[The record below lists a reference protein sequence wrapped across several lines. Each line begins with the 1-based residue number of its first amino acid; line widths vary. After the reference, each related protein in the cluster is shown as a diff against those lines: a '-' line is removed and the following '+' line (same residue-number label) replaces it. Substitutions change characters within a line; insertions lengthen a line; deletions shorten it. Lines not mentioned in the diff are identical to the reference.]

1 MFGRGDGRSDHRFVE
16 DSLHNILTKQID
28 GSETYQAS
36 ANEPLAIRIPNESDN
51 DFQMKFVKDGQ
62 SQPMTIKMPVGGEGA
77 SMASTKDIAR
87 LMVTYDSIA
96 ADRTTKELMYVWNN
110 DKDDFTLSDG
120 TKGVIPFR
128 YYLQYADKATG
139 NLEQYEQTDWARKQR
154 KGGGAVER
162 RASLRASFSTL
173 MAQGWQPIFLD
184 PMGSQVVTAQM
195 LDDYEILYLSDIYDE
210 EADDQRYAVAVI
222 YEPAEEGMT
231 LPYAVPLLV
240 KAKRADVEPLVTR
253 QMGIELND
261 MLQRAIEGEVEKDC
275 AIEESFFED
284 FHYWCSTFAGR
295 YDVWQIPLL
304 ESDNLLNECGA
315 LIFDDTNQNFYRL
328 APSDGFIMH
337 PMSYCFTAYD
347 TRTFE
352 NLPLANNR
360 IEIIVYGYSEQSDPT
375 GVEDV
380 RGKMDDVRGKM
391 NDAYN
396 LQGQK
401 VDAGYRGIVIKN
413 GRKVVIK

>member
-1 MFGRGDGRSDHRFVE
+1 
-16 DSLHNILTKQID
+16 
-28 GSETYQAS
+28 
-36 ANEPLAIRIPNESDN
+36 
-51 DFQMKFVKDGQ
+51 
-62 SQPMTIKMPVGGEGA
+62 
-77 SMASTKDIAR
+77 
-87 LMVTYDSIA
+87 
-96 ADRTTKELMYVWNN
+96 
-110 DKDDFTLSDG
+110 
-120 TKGVIPFR
+120 
-128 YYLQYADKATG
+128 
-139 NLEQYEQTDWARKQR
+139 
-154 KGGGAVER
+154 
-162 RASLRASFSTL
+162 

-210 EADDQRYAVAVI
+210 ETDDQRYSVAVI
-222 YEPAEEGMT
+222 YEPAEEGME
-231 LPYAVPLLV
+231 LPYALPLLV

-304 ESDNLLNECGA
+304 ESDNHLGEYGA
-315 LIFDDTNQNFYRL
+315 LVFDETNQNFYRL

-347 TRTFE
+347 ARTLE

-391 NDAYN
+391 GDAYN

-401 VDAGYRGIVIKN
+401 VDDSYRGIIIKN